1 MTSFNSLT
9 GITFKYV
16 FSNFPFDPGP
26 PKVLFKVLVHFST
39 TGGNRKF
46 GQMCFIKDLFTKLM
60 ILRYNNTI
68 VEP

>member
-1 MTSFNSLT
+1 MTGLDSLAC
-9 GITFKYV
+9 ITFRHIL
-16 FSNFPFDPGP
+16 SNFPFHLGP
-26 PKVLFKVLVHFST
+26 PKVLPKILIHFST
-39 TGGNRKF
+39 TRMNRKF